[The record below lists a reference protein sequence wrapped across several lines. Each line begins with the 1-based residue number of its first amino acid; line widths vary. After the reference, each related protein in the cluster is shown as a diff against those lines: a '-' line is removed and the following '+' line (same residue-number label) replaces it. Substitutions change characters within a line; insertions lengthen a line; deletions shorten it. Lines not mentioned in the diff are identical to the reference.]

1 MSEQTRRVL
10 ELVAQGKVTP
20 ADAEELLDAMRVEST
35 NVDSTGTAET
45 TGRDKPRYVR
55 IAVHKVGREGR
66 RSQDVNIKV
75 PLRIL
80 RSGLRLGALIPGL
93 ARERMHA
100 KLREQGIDIDLAKI
114 DPAMI
119 ESLLKDL
126 GEVNIDVNEGEE
138 QVRITCE

>member
-1 MSEQTRRVL
+1 MNEQMRRVL

-20 ADAEELLDAMRVEST
+20 ADAEDLLDAMRAEST
-35 NVDSTGTAET
+35 IADSPGTAET
-45 TGRDKPRYVR
+45 SGPDKPRYMR

-75 PLRIL
+75 PLAIL

-100 KLREQGIDIDLAKI
+100 RLREQGIDIDLAKI

-119 ESLLKDL
+119 ESLLKDM